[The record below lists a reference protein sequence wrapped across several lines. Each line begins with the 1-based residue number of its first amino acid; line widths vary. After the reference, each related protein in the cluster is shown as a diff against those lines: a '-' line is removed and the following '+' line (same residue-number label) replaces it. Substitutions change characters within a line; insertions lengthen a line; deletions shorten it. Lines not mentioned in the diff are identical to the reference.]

1 MGNGGLAVW
10 SHLSPRNLLALQ
22 RKAAIEELDRRIR
35 DDWQHGY
42 GLDVDEL
49 LERRHKLQCLI
60 DEAK

>member
-1 MGNGGLAVW
+1 MW